1 MIVNKA
7 GLRKRESY
15 DEIVN
20 YIQTDKTKI
29 KYPDRKS
36 TFLMRT
42 NQFLSL
48 LGTGGLDEQEQNIE
62 KNRK

>member
-1 MIVNKA
+1 MYDNFVV

-29 KYPDRKS
+29 KYPDRKA
-36 TFLMRT
+36 TFLMSA
-42 NQFLSL
+42 NQFYPYLI
-48 LGTGGLDEQEQNIE
+48 QMA
-62 KNRK
+62 